1 MLAARPGLAFMRRR
15 FSGSPGL
22 VRAIAM
28 ERGARSSWFD
38 RDSWFGRLCLAWFG
52 RLCLVCLALI
62 ALTGPAA
69 CDREN
74 GQIELNW
81 TVVDR
86 AGTQIAPF
94 GVLGDTCDFSGKLAA
109 ADTEPSNYDLVVRLR
124 LCDSEC
130 AGGCDDPTCEVVKDL
145 RYGCG
150 AARGFST
157 VPARTD
163 TPYDIEVDLVATPQ
177 SGACG
182 CALTPPC
189 ALVPGPRRRTVEPG
203 LVTDLQVYLLVLGL
217 DNIRESREDGRPRL
231 D

>member
-1 MLAARPGLAFMRRR
+1 MRRR
-15 FSGSPGL
+15 FSGGRFGL
-22 VRAIAM
+22 VRTIAM
-28 ERGARSSWFD
+28 DSRSG
-38 RDSWFGRLCLAWFG
+38 WFGRLCLA
-52 RLCLVCLALI
+52 CLACLM
-62 ALTGPAA
+62 LTGPVA
-69 CDREN
+69 CDRQN

-109 ADTEPSNYDLVVRLR
+109 DTEPTKYDLAVRLR

-130 AGGCDDPTCEVVKDL
+130 AGGCDDPTCEVVEDL

-157 VPARTD
+157 VAARAD
-163 TPYDIEVDLVATPQ
+163 TPYDIEVDLIATPQ
-177 SGACG
+177 NGACG

-217 DNIRESREDGRPRL
+217 DNIRESREGGRPRL
-231 D
+231 DLDACCTPDPTCATSP

>member
-1 MLAARPGLAFMRRR
+1 MRRR
-15 FSGSPGL
+15 FSGGRLGL
-22 VRAIAM
+22 VRTIATCR
-28 ERGARSSWFD
+28 RGLA
-38 RDSWFGRLCLAWFG
+38 CLA
-52 RLCLVCLALI
+52 CLALLAI
-62 ALTGPAA
+62 TGPIA

-74 GQIELNW
+74 GQVELNW

-94 GVLGDTCDFSGKLAA
+94 GVLGDTCDFAGKLAA
-109 ADTEPSNYDLVVRLR
+109 ADTELTNYDLAVRLR

-130 AGGCDDPTCEVVKDL
+130 AGGCNDPTCEVVEDL

-163 TPYDIEVDLVATPQ
+163 SPYDIEVDLVATPHN
-177 SGACG
+177 GACG

-231 D
+231 DLDACCTPDPTCATSP